1 MSADFQ
7 LFKVG
12 QSVRVMPDLH
22 LRNTAMDVYT
32 VLRCNEPDS
41 ANPSYVIRS
50 EVDNRQ
56 RRENH
61 DRLRSAT

>member
-1 MSADFQ
+1 MSAELQ
-7 LFKVG
+7 LFKIG

-22 LRNTAMDVYT
+22 LRTAPTDVYT